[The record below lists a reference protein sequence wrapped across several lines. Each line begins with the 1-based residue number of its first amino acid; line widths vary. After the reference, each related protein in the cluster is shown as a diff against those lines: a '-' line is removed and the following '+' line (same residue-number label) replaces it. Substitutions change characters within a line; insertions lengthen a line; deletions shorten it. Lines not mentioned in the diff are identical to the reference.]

1 MADMINSPKKQSK
14 FKEFLQ
20 REKREFKTDSKLAYA
35 FSSVYVILFLVFIV
49 APIVVAMFLSLTDYD
64 MISEAKFVGLRNYVY
79 LLTTDEEFMK
89 YILPN
94 TIKYAVIVGPGG
106 YVLSFFLAWILSQ
119 LPHKLRTVLAVI
131 IYSPSLTAGIT
142 MSVVWKILFAGDAEG
157 YLNSILLNLNL
168 ISEPVVWLQ
177 STQYLLPI
185 MIIVALWS
193 SMGLGFLS
201 MLAGILSISPDLY
214 EAAYM
219 DGIKNRFQ
227 EIIYITIPSMKP
239 QMLFGA
245 VMSIVGTFASGAI
258 GVQLSGSNPTPQY
271 AGSLIVNHIEDY
283 AFQRYDMGYAAALS
297 VVLLILIYLMS
308 RLFFKLF
315 SEKD

>member
-1 MADMINSPKKQSK
+1 MENSINSPKKMSK
-14 FKEFLQ
+14 FKEFIQ
-20 REKREFKTDSKLAYA
+20 REKREFKTDSKLAYI

-49 APIVVAMFLSLTDYD
+49 APIIVAMFLSFTDYD
-64 MISEAKFVGLRNYVY
+64 MISSAKFVGLRNYVY

-119 LPHKLRTVLAVI
+119 LPHRLRTVLAVI

>member
-1 MADMINSPKKQSK
+1 MDRIVDSPKKKSK
-14 FKEFLQ
+14 FKAFLE

-49 APIVVAMFLSLTDYD
+49 APIIVAMFLSLTDYD

-106 YVLSFFLAWILSQ
+106 YILSFFLAWILSQ
-119 LPHKLRTVLAVI
+119 LPHKLRTILAVI

-308 RLFFKLF
+308 RLFFRLF

>member
-1 MADMINSPKKQSK
+1 MIFTHVKKFFQ
-14 FKEFLQ
+14 KEHY
-20 REKREFKTDSKLAYA
+20 EFKKDNKLAYL
-35 FSSVYVILFLVFIV
+35 FSSIYVLLFLVFIV
-49 APIVVAMFLSLTDYD
+49 APILVAIFLSFTDYD
-64 MISEAKFVGLRNYVY
+64 MISAPKWSGLRNYIY

-94 TIKYAVIVGPGG
+94 TITFAFVVGPCG
-106 YVLSFFLAWILSQ
+106 YALSFFLAWVLSQ
-119 LPHKLRTVLAVI
+119 FPHRLRTILAVI
-131 IYSPSLTAGIT
+131 IYSPSLTAGVT

-157 YLNSILLNLNL
+157 YMNSLLLSLNI
-168 ISEPVVWLQ
+168 ISEPIVWLQ
-177 STQYLLPI
+177 STSYLLPI

-245 VMSIVGTFASGAI
+245 VMSIVGTFSAGSI

-297 VVLLILIYLMS
+297 VFLLALIYLLS
-308 RLFFKLF
+308 KLSFKLF
-315 SEKD
+315 GEKEN

>member
-1 MADMINSPKKQSK
+1 MDKIVNSPKKQSK
-14 FKEFLQ
+14 FKAFLE

-49 APIVVAMFLSLTDYD
+49 APIIVAMFLSLTDYD

-297 VVLLILIYLMS
+297 VVLLILIYLHMAGQPV
-308 RLFFKLF
+308 
-315 SEKD
+315 

>member
-1 MADMINSPKKQSK
+1 MENSINSPKKMSK
-14 FKEFLQ
+14 FKEFIQ
-20 REKREFKTDSKLAYA
+20 REKREFKTDSKLAYI

-49 APIVVAMFLSLTDYD
+49 APIIVAMFLSFTDYD
-64 MISEAKFVGLRNYVY
+64 MISSAKFVGLRNYVY

-119 LPHKLRTVLAVI
+119 LPHRLRTVLAVI

-185 MIIVALWS
+185 MIVVALWS

>member
-1 MADMINSPKKQSK
+1 MDKIVNSPKKQSK
-14 FKEFLQ
+14 FKAFLE
-20 REKREFKTDSKLAYA
+20 REKRELKTDSKLAYA

-49 APIVVAMFLSLTDYD
+49 APIIVAMFLSLTDYD

-185 MIIVALWS
+185 MLIVALWS

-308 RLFFKLF
+308 RLFFRLF

>member
-1 MADMINSPKKQSK
+1 MDKIVNSPKKQSK
-14 FKEFLQ
+14 FKAFLE

-49 APIVVAMFLSLTDYD
+49 APIIVAMFLSLTDYD

-308 RLFFKLF
+308 RLFFRLF